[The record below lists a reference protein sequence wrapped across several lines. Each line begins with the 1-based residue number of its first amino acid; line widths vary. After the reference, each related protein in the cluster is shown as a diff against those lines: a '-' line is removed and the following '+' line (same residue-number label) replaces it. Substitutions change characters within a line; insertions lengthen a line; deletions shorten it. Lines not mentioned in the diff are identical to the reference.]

1 MFQGFSPTHP
11 TEPLSLGISLL
22 TYSTFPFALLHKK
35 KWAAS
40 NLQNYIAYSH
50 YQGRAAKIL
59 TSRFTCDVIRQSCLP
74 PAPAREFWIFYAAQ
88 LILSRETFAVKRKV
102 AIYNFCG
109 NTFALQSVLILT
121 SSKIKSVM
129 IVSSGK
135 LKLYPTVQRQTLQN
149 QCFVLATTDGTIA
162 HKQGEKVSLK
172 KSKNHVIY
180 SVRLVIISR
189 VRIGFARGLACFLV
203 PVPCLERI

>member
-1 MFQGFSPTHP
+1 MTSFVS
-11 TEPLSLGISLL
+11 
-22 TYSTFPFALLHKK
+22 
-35 KWAAS
+35 
-40 NLQNYIAYSH
+40 
-50 YQGRAAKIL
+50 GRA
-59 TSRFTCDVIRQSCLP
+59 SRLLLRGNFEYFMLLSFD
-74 PAPAREFWIFYAAQ
+74 Q

-102 AIYNFCG
+102 AIYNFSR
-109 NTFALQSVLILT
+109 NTLALQSVLILT

-149 QCFVLATTDGTIA
+149 QCFGLATTDETTA

-172 KSKNHVIY
+172 KSKSHVIY

-189 VRIGFARGLACFLV
+189 VRIGFARFFCLFSSPRSVLGEIIRYLV
-203 PVPCLERI
+203 NT

>member
-1 MFQGFSPTHP
+1 M
-11 TEPLSLGISLL
+11 
-22 TYSTFPFALLHKK
+22 A
-35 KWAAS
+35 
-40 NLQNYIAYSH
+40 
-50 YQGRAAKIL
+50 
-59 TSRFTCDVIRQSCLP
+59 
-74 PAPAREFWIFYAAQ
+74 
-88 LILSRETFAVKRKV
+88 
-102 AIYNFCG
+102 
-109 NTFALQSVLILT
+109 

-135 LKLYPTVQRQTLQN
+135 LKLYPTVKRQTLQN
-149 QCFVLATTDGTIA
+149 QCFGLATTDETIA

-189 VRIGFARGLACFLV
+189 VRIGFARGLTCFLV

>member
-1 MFQGFSPTHP
+1 M
-11 TEPLSLGISLL
+11 
-22 TYSTFPFALLHKK
+22 
-35 KWAAS
+35 
-40 NLQNYIAYSH
+40 QNYIAYSH
-50 YQGRAAKIL
+50 YQGKAAKIL
-59 TSRFTCDVIRQSCLP
+59 TSTFTCDVIRQWSCLP

-102 AIYNFCG
+102 AIYNFSG
-109 NTFALQSVLILT
+109 NTLALQSVLILT

-149 QCFVLATTDGTIA
+149 QCFGLATTDETIA

-189 VRIGFARGLACFLV
+189 VRIGFARFFCLFSSPRSVLGENIRYLV
-203 PVPCLERI
+203 NT